1 MQAVLLVK
9 DKIIEEKWENLKMGN
24 LKNVCE

>member
-24 LKNVCE
+24 FKNVCE